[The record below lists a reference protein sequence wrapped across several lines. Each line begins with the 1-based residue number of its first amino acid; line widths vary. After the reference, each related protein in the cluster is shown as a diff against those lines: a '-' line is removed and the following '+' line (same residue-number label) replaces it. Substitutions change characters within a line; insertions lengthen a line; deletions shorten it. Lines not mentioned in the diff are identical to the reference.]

1 MVEPIPMFQR
11 PPSPGPDP
19 EDCAHLRSSRGPF
32 QLRSPSWGTDHR
44 RPILRRGRRVLILLV
59 SVLLLTGMVI
69 PFRVEAAFAALPG
82 FKEGD
87 EEEIADRLRQEG
99 ELSLSEKLR
108 VGRERY
114 EQRLAFKRAL
124 ARDMQARLETYQIK
138 LGRTQDVQSASN
150 GAGKASATQ
159 LGSMPGWAWCLTGLL
174 AVAAAV
180 LIHRVR
186 RAAPAPFNGV

>member
-1 MVEPIPMFQR
+1 MFQH
-11 PPSPGPDP
+11 PPSPGRDP
-19 EDCAHLRSSRGPF
+19 AGCAHLRSSRGPF
-32 QLRSPSWGTDHR
+32 QLRSPSGCTDHR
-44 RPILRRGRRVLILLV
+44 RPILLRGRRVLILLV
-59 SVLLLTGMVI
+59 SVLLLTGMVT

-82 FKEGD
+82 FKEAN
-87 EEEIADRLRQEG
+87 EEEIAARLRQEG

-114 EQRLAFKRAL
+114 EQRLAFKSAL
-124 ARDMQARLETYQIK
+124 TRDMQARLETCQIK
-138 LGRTQDVQSASN
+138 LGRTQDVQAASN

-159 LGSMPGWAWCLTGLL
+159 LGGMPDWAWCLTGLL
-174 AVAAAV
+174 AVSAVV